1 MIIIKEIQR
10 LRKFPGYNWLF
21 VNDWNTA
28 FTYEFVDRYRAVLT
42 TTLSG
47 SFSKA
52 VTTDYYTLYPLFTF
66 DKYVYIEP
74 LYISLS
80 LDVTT
85 SQNITDPF
93 IDIGIAG
100 AVLSYGNRLTE
111 QEPSFW
117 LSFSDVAPN
126 TRVVFDTESQYS
138 THQYDLT
145 YSHVPF
151 ITYANML
158 GLLVVNGSETTEIMS
173 GSISVTIFG
182 DIYVDKGVELSNPTV
197 ETVPR
202 PISLASF
209 FE

>member
-1 MIIIKEIQR
+1 M
-10 LRKFPGYNWLF
+10 
-21 VNDWNTA
+21 
-28 FTYEFVDRYRAVLT
+28 LT

-85 SQNITDPF
+85 SQNITDPV
-93 IDIGIAG
+93 IYIGIAG
-100 AVLSYGNRLTE
+100 AVLSYGNRLTV

-138 THQYDLT
+138 THQYALT

-158 GLLVVNGSETTEIMS
+158 GLLVVNGSATTEIMS

-209 FE
+209 FG